1 MNKKL
6 GPKKT
11 ISKTN
16 LRHLHDR
23 INNVKKVEDFLPKE
37 KVITLEFPVS
47 ELEKLLRGFRYVRD
61 MVIRISPYNH
71 KQPQKHPFEE
81 PRLMPWIK
89 KSFDN

>member
-1 MNKKL
+1 MNKKF

-11 ISKTN
+11 ISKNN

-71 KQPQKHPFEE
+71 IKVIEIGLIEK
-81 PRLMPWIK
+81 WIRILE
-89 KSFDN
+89 SELNG

>member
-71 KQPQKHPFEE
+71 IKVIEIGLIEKWIR
-81 PRLMPWIK
+81 RLE
-89 KSFDN
+89 SELNG

>member
-1 MNKKL
+1 MNKKF

-11 ISKTN
+11 ISKNN
-16 LRHLHDR
+16 LRHLHGR

-71 KQPQKHPFEE
+71 IKVIEIGLIEKWIR
-81 PRLMPWIK
+81 RLE
-89 KSFDN
+89 SELNG

>member
-1 MNKKL
+1 MNKKF

-71 KQPQKHPFEE
+71 IKVIEIGLIEK
-81 PRLMPWIK
+81 WIRRIE
-89 KSFDN
+89 SELNG

>member
-1 MNKKL
+1 MNKKF

-11 ISKTN
+11 ISKNN

-47 ELEKLLRGFRYVRD
+47 ELEKLLRGFR
-61 MVIRISPYNH
+61 
-71 KQPQKHPFEE
+71 
-81 PRLMPWIK
+81 
-89 KSFDN
+89 